1 MLHGRLNGVF
11 GPVYPRCN
19 AEARGKTGFVHSEP
33 LAQGVFQS
41 YKEMTYERI
50 PLKLKKF
57 RSRQQHTIIIDVV
70 KPRLVGRIGKW
81 RIRSGR

>member
-1 MLHGRLNGVF
+1 MAIRTLEQVFVWPFGSMLPGRLNSLF

-41 YKEMTYERI
+41 Y
-50 PLKLKKF
+50 
-57 RSRQQHTIIIDVV
+57 
-70 KPRLVGRIGKW
+70 
-81 RIRSGR
+81 